1 MVNSDI
7 RGQAAQQQ
15 VKKKKKNK
23 RANLIVQQG
32 DTQEVVDL
40 EEL

>member
-15 VKKKKKNK
+15 IKKKKKNK